1 MLLIFPE
8 AVTQR
13 CPVKKVFFA
22 KFTGKHTCQSL
33 FFNKVACPRPT
44 LLKKRLWHRCF
55 PLNFAKI
62 SKNTFSYK
70 TPSVAA
76 SEFLKVRLVIWTFG
90 MMMHEIYFKKEIQR
104 RFFFLSGFSFTTIHE
119 PQDCKGRG
127 RVFL

>member
-8 AVTQR
+8 AVIQR

-22 KFTGKHTCQSL
+22 KLTGKHLCQSL
-33 FFNKVACPRPT
+33 FFNKVACPPPT

-76 SEFLKVRLVIWTFG
+76 SVFLKVRLVIWTFG
-90 MMMHEIYFKKEIQR
+90 KMMHEIYFKKEIQR

-119 PQDCKGRG
+119 LQDYKGRG